1 MSISKLEKK
10 IEIEFNNKDL
20 LKQALVHRSYLN
32 ENPGFNLEDNER
44 LEFLGDAVL
53 EMVVTEYLYGN
64 YPNPEGELTN
74 WRASLVNSKMLTKV
88 ANQLELNN
96 DLLLSKGE
104 SKDTG
109 RARQYISANAV
120 EALIGAIYLDQGYEK
135 SAEFIQREIIKDLPE
150 IIKNKLYHDPK
161 SLFQEKAQDETG
173 ITPSYEV
180 IKEWG
185 PDHAK
190 NFIVGV
196 YLEKELIA
204 KGEGVS
210 KQEAQEKAAAA
221 GLKKKNWK

>member
-1 MSISKLEKK
+1 MKSQPNLFRER
-10 IEIEFNNKDL
+10 L
-20 LKQALVHRSYLN
+20 LKI
-32 ENPGFNLEDNER
+32 
-44 LEFLGDAVL
+44 FL
-53 EMVVTEYLYGN
+53 
-64 YPNPEGELTN
+64 
-74 WRASLVNSKMLTKV
+74 K
-88 ANQLELNN
+88 
-96 DLLLSKGE
+96 
-104 SKDTG
+104 
-109 RARQYISANAV
+109 
-120 EALIGAIYLDQGYEK
+120 
-135 SAEFIQREIIKDLPE
+135 

>member
-1 MSISKLEKK
+1 
-10 IEIEFNNKDL
+10 
-20 LKQALVHRSYLN
+20 
-32 ENPGFNLEDNER
+32 
-44 LEFLGDAVL
+44 
-53 EMVVTEYLYGN
+53 MVVTEYLYGN

-150 IIKNKLYHDPK
+150 NY
-161 SLFQEKAQDETG
+161 
-173 ITPSYEV
+173 
-180 IKEWG
+180 
-185 PDHAK
+185 
-190 NFIVGV
+190 
-196 YLEKELIA
+196 
-204 KGEGVS
+204 
-210 KQEAQEKAAAA
+210 
-221 GLKKKNWK
+221 